1 MRVAAPLILI
11 AAVATLSLPHQVAAQ
26 PAAQTPG
33 PSTDETKPV
42 SAPAFPFPVVE
53 KTLSNGLRVYVVTFD
68 SPGLVAYYSVVRV
81 GSRNEVEP
89 GKSGFA
95 HFFEHMMFRGTDRY
109 SQEAYNAEIK
119 KMGADSNAFT
129 SDDFTAYHILASKQ
143 SLPKI
148 VELEADRFQNLKY
161 KEAEFQKE
169 ARAVRGEYA
178 KSASNPMLKMY
189 EALQESAFSKHTYR
203 HTTIG
208 FLRDIEAMPQQF
220 DYSLQFFDRYYR
232 PDNTTLLVVGDVN
245 GDDVFPLIEQ
255 HYGAWKK
262 GPARP
267 SIPAEPMQTVEQRSN
282 LGWDAPTLPLVLA
295 GWHTPGFSTSNLDV
309 QALDV
314 LAELLCSERAPLY
327 KRLVIKEQKLQTL
340 SCSNDTHIDPF
351 LFTAFMR
358 VKKPEDLAYVEKA
371 LHDEIARLGREGI
384 DEANLK
390 DVLSSLKYSFAGGLS
405 TADRIATTAAQFIVL
420 GGAIGAINAYYAQ
433 YQRVTSADVQR
444 VARRYFKSSNRTVI
458 MLKGGRP

>member
-1 MRVAAPLILI
+1 
-11 AAVATLSLPHQVAAQ
+11 
-26 PAAQTPG
+26 
-33 PSTDETKPV
+33 
-42 SAPAFPFPVVE
+42 
-53 KTLSNGLRVYVVTFD
+53 VYVVNFD

-95 HFFEHMMFRGTDRY
+95 HFFEHMMFRGTERY
-109 SQEAYNAEIK
+109 SQEAYNDEIK

-129 SDDFTAYHILASKQ
+129 SDDFTAYHILASKTA
-143 SLPKI
+143 LPKI

-189 EALQESAFSKHTYR
+189 EALQESAFSKHTYQ

-208 FLRDIEAMPQQF
+208 FLRDIEKMPEQF
-220 DYSLQFFDRYYR
+220 AYSLQFFDRYYR
-232 PDNTTLLVVGDVN
+232 PDNTTIVVVGDAN
-245 GDDVFPLIEQ
+245 PSEVFALVEQ
-255 HYGAWKK
+255 HYGAWKR

-267 SIPAEPMQTVEQRSN
+267 AIPAEPMQMVEKRRK
-282 LGWDAPTLPLVLA
+282 LTWDAPTLPLLLA
-295 GWHTPGFSTSNLDV
+295 GWHTPGFSTNNLDV

-314 LAELLCSERAPLY
+314 MAELLCSERAPLY

-351 LFTAFMR
+351 LFTTFLR
-358 VKKPEDLAYVEKA
+358 VKKPEDLGYVEKA
-371 LHDEIARLGREGI
+371 LHDEIARLARDGV
-384 DEANLK
+384 DDANLK
-390 DVLSSLKYSFAGGLS
+390 DVLSNLKYGFAGGLA
-405 TADRIATTAAQFIVL
+405 TADRTATTAAQFIAL
-420 GGAIGAINAYYAQ
+420 GGGIGAINAYYAQ
-433 YQRVTSADVQR
+433 YARVTSADVQR
-444 VARRYFKSSNRTVI
+444 VARTYFKANNRTVI
-458 MLKGGRP
+458 TLDRGQP